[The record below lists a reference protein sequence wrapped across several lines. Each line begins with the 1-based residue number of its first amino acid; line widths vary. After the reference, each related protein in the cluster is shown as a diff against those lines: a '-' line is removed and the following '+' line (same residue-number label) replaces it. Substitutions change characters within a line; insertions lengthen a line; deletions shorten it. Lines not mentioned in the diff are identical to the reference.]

1 MKNADGRVDLGTGA
15 DLGLAAYR
23 ALLERLRETGY
34 AFHPVSGMPQPVPGR
49 VCYLRHD
56 VALHL
61 ARVDEMAQVEA
72 ELGARATYCVLMS
85 APYNPASAPNR
96 AVLRRLVEL
105 GHEVGLHYDLS
116 VYPSDPDQAAER
128 LEWEAAALERLTG
141 APVRTVSPHLSHAG
155 GPDPFREGGTRVHP
169 LDPRWG
175 AELAE
180 VSDGRRAWR
189 DEGLL
194 ARLGPDAPRRL
205 LLLTHPELWLD
216 AGDTDRV
223 RHLDGPLW
231 ENGAAEYRA
240 YLEALRQIW
249 AHDSGARMHDAREAA
264 RAAAEPAA

>member
-1 MKNADGRVDLGTGA
+1 MKNVGAMGEPGTGA
-15 DLGLAAYR
+15 ELGLAAYR
-23 ALLERLRETGY
+23 ALLERLRGTGY
-34 AFHPVSGMPQPVPGR
+34 EFHPVSAMPHPVPGR
-49 VCYLRHD
+49 ACYLRHD

-72 ELGARATYCVLMS
+72 ELGARATYCVMMS
-85 APYNPASAPNR
+85 APYNPASPANQ
-96 AVLRRLVEL
+96 AVLRRLVAL

-116 VYPSDPDQAAER
+116 DYPADPDQATER

-141 APVRTVSPHLSHAG
+141 DPVRTVSPHRSLAG
-155 GPDPFREGGTRVHP
+155 GPDPFREGGARVHP
-169 LDPRWG
+169 RDPRWA
-175 AELAE
+175 AELVE

-194 ARLGPDAPRRL
+194 ADLGRDAPRRL

-240 YLEALRQIW
+240 YLDALRRVW
-249 AHDSGARMHDAREAA
+249 AHDSGARMHDAREAP